1 MNSISKK
8 NYRQYSQVSRYATFP
23 YYYHELDDAY
33 FYGLT
38 NQLEIDNTD
47 FILHKVEQRDSL
59 DSLALLYYGR
69 PDLYWIIADFNR
81 IADPFIKLYTMFDTI
96 KIPSYGDIH
105 FKEK

>member
-47 FILHKVEQRDSL
+47 LDLFCLFIN
-59 DSLALLYYGR
+59 LYFGS
-69 PDLYWIIADFNR
+69 FC
-81 IADPFIKLYTMFDTI
+81 
-96 KIPSYGDIH
+96 
-105 FKEK
+105 